1 MNSSDTLVCPVCESV
16 QTQSFFSQLGVPTQA
31 GYLAPTR
38 SQSLNCELGDITLEH
53 CRICGHVWNSSFDP
67 NKLGFDPNYDFSQYH
82 SATYRDYVRGSIE
95 RLKSRYKL
103 TGKTAL
109 DIGCGKGDYLRML
122 IEAGFA
128 NGIGFDP
135 TFVEANFSE
144 EDRRRITVYRKYF
157 GPEDEGLK
165 PDLITCRSA
174 LQYIPKP
181 RDVLSCIREA
191 LEDRLDTVV
200 YFEVPNGAEAFREK
214 NVWYVMYEAGCF
226 FSPSSLARIFRE
238 CGFQVLDIL
247 PALGSSQLEIE
258 AKPSLSPRKHP
269 SEDPQLIAEIDQQVN
284 GFAVEYAT
292 RVKEW
297 SERFDLYRK
306 QEKKV
311 VLWASGMR
319 AISLLANVPSAAS
332 CVEYVVDVNP
342 KRQGRYMPKSGQR
355 VVAPAK
361 LRQIAPEIVIATNPN
376 YVPEILKQIKDLGV
390 ACDFQVLR

>member
-1 MNSSDTLVCPVCESV
+1 
-16 QTQSFFSQLGVPTQA
+16 
-31 GYLAPTR
+31 
-38 SQSLNCELGDITLEH
+38 
-53 CRICGHVWNSSFDP
+53 VWNSSFDP
-67 NKLGFDPNYDFSQYH
+67 DKLSFDPNYDFSQYY
-82 SATYRDYVRGSIE
+82 SATYRDYISGSIA

-103 TGKTAL
+103 TGKTAV

-122 IEAGFA
+122 IAAGFA
-128 NGIGFDP
+128 RGIGFDP

-144 EDRRRITVYRKYF
+144 EDRRHITVYRRYF
-157 GPEDEGLK
+157 GSEDSGLN

-174 LQYIPKP
+174 LQYIAKP
-181 RDVLSCIREA
+181 RDVLRCIREA

-226 FSPSSLARIFRE
+226 FSPSSLARIFRD

-258 AKPSLSPRKHP
+258 ARPSLSARKHP
-269 SEDPQLIAEIDQQVN
+269 SEDPELIAEIDQQVA
-284 GFAVEYAT
+284 GFAAEYVTQA
-292 RVKEW
+292 KEW

-306 QEKKV
+306 REKKV

-332 CVEYVVDVNP
+332 WVEYVVDVNP
-342 KRQGRYMPKSGQR
+342 RRQGRYMPKSGLR
-355 VVAPAK
+355 VVAPAE
-361 LRQIAPEIVIATNPN
+361 LCQIAPDVVIATNPN
-376 YVPEILKQIKDLGV
+376 YAPEILGQIRDLGLQ
-390 ACDFQVLR
+390 CDFQILE